1 MTETLVVNFYGG
13 PGTGKSTVT
22 AHAYALLKWAGYNCE
37 MAREYAK
44 DKVWEG
50 SIDVLDDQIH
60 VFGEQYHRLH
70 ILQDKVDIILTDS
83 PIILGLVYAETTKL
97 PYVSFENLVM
107 DTYNDM
113 NNLNIVLNRI
123 KDFEQA
129 GRIQKVGKA
138 IEIDHEI
145 IDLLESNSVPY
156 FIFDASPEYVYD
168 IVELIINTMSDKNAH
183 TKM

>member
-1 MTETLVVNFYGG
+1 MTLIVNFYGG

-22 AHAYALLKWAGYNCE
+22 AHVYALLKWAGYNCE

-50 SIDVLDDQIH
+50 STDVLGDQMHI
-60 VFGEQYHRLH
+60 FGEQYHRLY

-83 PIILGLVYAETTKL
+83 PIIMGLVYAKTTKL
-97 PYVSFENLVM
+97 PYVSFENLVV
-107 DTYNDM
+107 DTHNEM

-129 GRIQKVGKA
+129 GRTHGLGRS

-145 IDLLESNSVPY
+145 IDLLESNSIPY
-156 FIFDASPEYVYD
+156 HTFDANMDSVEY
-168 IVELIINTMSDKNAH
+168 IIELIMNTIGNKNV
-183 TKM
+183 

>member
-1 MTETLVVNFYGG
+1 MTETLVVNLYGG

-22 AHAYALLKWAGYNCE
+22 AHVYALLKWAGYNCE

-50 SIDVLDDQIH
+50 SIDVLNDQIH

-70 ILQDKVDIILTDS
+70 ILQNKVDIILTDS
-83 PIILGLVYAETTKL
+83 PILLGLIYAETTNL

-113 NNLNIVLNRI
+113 TNLNIFLNR
-123 KDFEQA
+123 KKNFEPA
-129 GRIQKVGKA
+129 GRLQN
-138 IEIDHEI
+138 IDESLSLDNNI
-145 IDLLESNSVPY
+145 IDLLESNMLPY
-156 FIFDASPEYVYD
+156 YRFDANINSIEH
-168 IVELIINTMSDKNAH
+168 IIELIINTMSDKNAH
-183 TKM
+183 IKM

>member
-22 AHAYALLKWAGYNCE
+22 AHVYALLKWAGYNCE

-50 SIDVLDDQIH
+50 STNVLDDQIH

-70 ILQDKVDIILTDS
+70 ILQNKVDIILTDS
-83 PIILGLVYAETTKL
+83 PILLGLVYAETTKL
-97 PYVSFENLVM
+97 PYVSFENLIM
-107 DTYNDM
+107 DTYDEM
-113 NNLNIVLNRI
+113 NNLDIVLNRI
-123 KDFEQA
+123 KNFEQA
-129 GRIQKVGKA
+129 GRNQSLGRA

-145 IDLLESNSVPY
+145 IDLLESNSVQY
-156 FIFDASPEYVYD
+156 HRIDASPEHVID
-168 IVELIINTMSDKNAH
+168 IVDLIINTMDNKNV
-183 TKM
+183 

>member
-50 SIDVLDDQIH
+50 SLDVLDDQIH
-60 VFGEQYHRLH
+60 MFGEQYHRLH

-83 PIILGLVYAETTKL
+83 PIILTLIYADKSKL
-97 PYVSFENLVM
+97 PYTSFENLVM
-107 DTYNDM
+107 DTYDDM
-113 NNLNIVLNRI
+113 NNLNIILNRTNP
-123 KDFEQA
+123 FELA
-129 GRIQKVGKA
+129 GRLQNL
-138 IEIDHEI
+138 EESLSLDDNI
-145 IDLLESNSVPY
+145 IDLLESNMLPY
-156 FIFDASPEYVYD
+156 YNFDASPEYIYD
-168 IVELIINTMSDKNAH
+168 IVELIINTMDNRNV
-183 TKM
+183 